1 MSLCNAMHGRAM
13 WAAAG
18 SYNGRGIHLGKLLA
32 RSLHRRDLLEEN
44 MRTHFDSSSFGLDT
58 AGTGSTDDTLYG
70 SAHYRRE
77 RVLACGVTTVL
88 SQESLLLGQPQPHH
102 QRERHD
108 DVRQRIARLKAPVA
122 RIPVSGL
129 GSGSGSGLGLGSGS
143 GSGSGLGLGLGP

>member
-1 MSLCNAMHGRAM
+1 
-13 WAAAG
+13 
-18 SYNGRGIHLGKLLA
+18 
-32 RSLHRRDLLEEN
+32 

-129 GSGSGSGLGLGSGS
+129 GSGSGSGSGSGLGLGSGSGS